1 MENIKLFREAKG
13 LTQEQLANEA
23 GVSRLT
29 IVNLENGNFKDVKV
43 STMKKISKVLEHTID
58 ECFSLPESS
67 RTLDKQKGDQWE
79 LVVTSKKQQ

>member
-1 MENIKLFREAKG
+1 MENIKLFREEKG

-43 STMKKISKVLEHTID
+43 GTM
-58 ECFSLPESS
+58 
-67 RTLDKQKGDQWE
+67 R
-79 LVVTSKKQQ
+79 

>member
-67 RTLDKQKGDQWE
+67 STLDK
-79 LVVTSKKQQ
+79 